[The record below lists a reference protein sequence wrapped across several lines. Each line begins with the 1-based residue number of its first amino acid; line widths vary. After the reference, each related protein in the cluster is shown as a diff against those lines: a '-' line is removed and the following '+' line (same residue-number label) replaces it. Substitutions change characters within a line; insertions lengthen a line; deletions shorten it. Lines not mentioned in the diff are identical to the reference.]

1 MKRRAVFVQTII
13 LVLFALFSGGF
24 ATATAS
30 SGDPAKDAQDLLN
43 FLKSGDFDSF
53 SSGIAT
59 RMNAPRGKIDGQ
71 IAPWENLAS
80 GIRPVYTDKIRQ
92 VNYGTSLKRLI
103 YSIYYGKRNFIFV
116 SLYYA
121 RLQEGWRLYDF
132 SYNTSLKKI
141 LE

>member
-1 MKRRAVFVQTII
+1 MKRRAVFAQALCI
-13 LVLFALFSGGF
+13 VLFVLLSGGF

-43 FLKSGDFDSF
+43 FLKNGDFDSF
-53 SSGIAT
+53 SAGIAN
-59 RMNAPRGKIDGQ
+59 RMNAPRGKLDGQ
-71 IAPWENLAS
+71 IAPWKNLAS
-80 GIRPVYTDKIRQ
+80 GIRPVYIDKIRQ
-92 VNYGTSLKRLI
+92 VDYGTSLKLLI

-132 SYNTSLKKI
+132 SYNTNLKKI